1 MAISAQFAGEHPPPA
16 ASSWLQMPGP
26 SASGPSSNICFTFFT
41 MTKPYSRAAQAVIDA
56 IFANEYA
63 STMEI
68 AAKAIEE
75 AAKQLI
81 VKTNP
86 NDHLLTLAFLALA
99 NELRGKLLS
108 EASYEALSEK
118 FPALAVSDSDTM
130 AVLTSTIAANE
141 EVQP

>member
-1 MAISAQFAGEHPPPA
+1 
-16 ASSWLQMPGP
+16 
-26 SASGPSSNICFTFFT
+26 

-63 STMEI
+63 STREI

-118 FPALAVSDSDTM
+118 FPALAVSDSDAM
-130 AVLTSTIAANE
+130 AILTSTIVANE